1 MEVTSDLSEDVS
13 ERVVDTT
20 EGVNDPSERVSERVS
35 GSKVQVRPEWRDLSQ
50 LQACFR
56 QVSPELLARVWAGS
70 RQQWGACFD
79 LLSAW
84 AASHAH
90 THTHSHTHT
99 HTHTHL
105 IHDDGQGHGHGH
117 GDDHGDGHGEG
128 RDVRLLSLDHL
139 VFVLEAEHWPSLP
152 LPLPT
157 RHSCGGAG
165 VRGVPS
171 PLRLPQLSVGVAV
184 MSMSDNS
191 KSGSGSGSD
200 GWSFCGMSS
209 EDGNDF
215 SSDAE
220 DSWVDVMQHKEEM
233 SDVAKD
239 MVAPP
244 RSFLEALCTPS
255 TCNDDSLLSRPSP
268 SSSESRPCRKRTWK
282 PVIVCV
288 PLKSNKRR
296 NVVYMDSDEML
307 GIYMDSD

>member
-1 MEVTSDLSEDVS
+1 
-13 ERVVDTT
+13 
-20 EGVNDPSERVSERVS
+20 
-35 GSKVQVRPEWRDLSQ
+35 
-50 LQACFR
+50 
-56 QVSPELLARVWAGS
+56 
-70 RQQWGACFD
+70 
-79 LLSAW
+79 
-84 AASHAH
+84 
-90 THTHSHTHT
+90 
-99 HTHTHL
+99 
-105 IHDDGQGHGHGH
+105 
-117 GDDHGDGHGEG
+117 
-128 RDVRLLSLDHL
+128 VRLLSLDQL

-152 LPLPT
+152 LPLPLST

-165 VRGVPS
+165 VRGVPR
-171 PLRLPQLSVGVAV
+171 PLSLPQLSVRLSV

-191 KSGSGSGSD
+191 KNGRGSGSGSD

-209 EDGNDF
+209 EDGNDT

-255 TCNDDSLLSRPSP
+255 PCNDDSLLSRPSH